1 MFVCACGFA
10 FFAAQV
16 SSWQRGDNRSLENG
30 DGAANRQAN
39 SLSVLMRESAV
50 PKRLVGVGSVRR
62 PDSWSYIKTHKRAT
76 HVDTQEKHKH
86 TGARTGTHTH
96 ARGLGGEQR
105 VIQSLLGSRAN
116 LKGVSIFR
124 PEQLDPAEMDQAH
137 QSPACAGCP
146 EYNGRAGCFGERG
159 SPSQSN

>member
-1 MFVCACGFA
+1 MPVVLH

-50 PKRLVGVGSVRR
+50 PKRLVGAGSIRR

-76 HVDTQEKHKH
+76 HVDTQEKHKY
-86 TGARTGTHTH
+86 TGVRIGTHTH
-96 ARGLGGEQR
+96 TCAWSRR
-105 VIQSLLGSRAN
+105 RAKSDSLTAWVTGQ
-116 LKGVSIFR
+116 
-124 PEQLDPAEMDQAH
+124 P
-137 QSPACAGCP
+137 
-146 EYNGRAGCFGERG
+146 
-159 SPSQSN
+159 

>member
-1 MFVCACGFA
+1 M
-10 FFAAQV
+10 

-86 TGARTGTHTH
+86 TGAWSRRRAKSDSVTAWVTG
-96 ARGLGGEQR
+96 Q
-105 VIQSLLGSRAN
+105 
-116 LKGVSIFR
+116 
-124 PEQLDPAEMDQAH
+124 P
-137 QSPACAGCP
+137 
-146 EYNGRAGCFGERG
+146 
-159 SPSQSN
+159 